1 MTPTASGLI
10 RWTGLAAIVAG
21 VIFAA
26 IQPIHPPD
34 VLASVTTGAWATITS
49 LKLGMCFLFL
59 LGIAGLYARQ
69 VEKAGWLGLAG
80 FALFSGSWALQSG
93 FVFTEVFIL
102 PPLATAAPQ
111 FVNSYLGIVNG
122 SPGEM
127 NIGAIVPAYAA
138 VGILYL
144 LGGLLF
150 GVATFRAGILPRW
163 AAALLALT
171 AVVTPAAA
179 LLPHAT
185 QRLVA
190 IPMGIAV
197 AWLGYG
203 LLSER
208 RPGRS
213 APT

>member
-1 MTPTASGLI
+1 
-10 RWTGLAAIVAG
+10 
-21 VIFAA
+21 
-26 IQPIHPPD
+26 
-34 VLASVTTGAWATITS
+34 
-49 LKLGMCFLFL
+49 MCFLFL

>member
-102 PPLATAAPQ
+102 PPLTTAAPQ

-208 RPGRS
+208 RPRRS

>member
-1 MTPTASGLI
+1 MTPTVSGLI

-111 FVNSYLGIVNG
+111 FVNSY
-122 SPGEM
+122 
-127 NIGAIVPAYAA
+127 
-138 VGILYL
+138 
-144 LGGLLF
+144 
-150 GVATFRAGILPRW
+150 
-163 AAALLALT
+163 
-171 AVVTPAAA
+171 
-179 LLPHAT
+179 
-185 QRLVA
+185 
-190 IPMGIAV
+190 
-197 AWLGYG
+197 
-203 LLSER
+203 
-208 RPGRS
+208 
-213 APT
+213 